1 MDRLFGL
8 KAEASLGLSYGID
21 NAGSV
26 KSEAIACIRRIT
38 VRHVGLRL
46 YIAFS

>member
-1 MDRLFGL
+1 VRQYAL
-8 KAEASLGLSYGID
+8 KAEESLGLSYGID

-26 KSEAIACIRRIT
+26 KSVAIACIRRIT
-38 VRHVGLRL
+38 VRHVALRL